1 MSEVKR
7 FRTGYTAPK
16 IGDADIAKRNAEY
29 RKMKEN
35 QRRQNYYDATREA
48 AYANKLKLDQR
59 HREEMAP
66 RVIHDLALEARRVY
80 PEIIFRDY
88 FTKLVKE
95 SLLWDKDFID
105 QTSDSIRYISHKYI
119 AEAIGGLEGLKKAAK
134 ENHSSYL
141 QKVYDVCMETGKK
154 LADKK
159 KKELEK
165 KVDANNCDKAKLD
178 FSIDS
183 DGEDLIEKNM
193 NNLDI
198 ADISE
203 MVKNK
208 VLQVVKDE
216 NDAQKK
222 DDEFVANLKDDI
234 QQNENEGED
243 GEEIPDDQ
251 VKAMTVNN
259 GDAPTD
265 ATGQDASGVTAS
277 EVGSTE
283 SVGDDTE
290 SSEDTSTDDEKDSED
305 LKDTAKDLKEDSAK
319 TQKGTSED
327 KDLEKAAQGKESAKP
342 AASAK
347 ESLEQYALDGR
358 ISIQRSLFRSMMA
371 RSFNQTIKENA
382 SLDVAS
388 DGEKTA
394 DARFGSTS
402 IYDIYLQDENED
414 LSYIDYARNNTPN
427 SVGDNTKIDRDEILA
442 EAIGMYTILEC
453 AYSIKLISPTAKEL
467 RQTIMRN
474 IKA

>member
-16 IGDADIAKRNAEY
+16 LGDADIAKRNAEY

-48 AYANKLKLDQR
+48 AYANKLKFDQR
-59 HREEMAP
+59 HREEMVP

-95 SLLWDKDFID
+95 SLLWDQDFID

-119 AEAIGGLEGLKKAAK
+119 AEAIGGLDGLKKAAK
-134 ENHSSYL
+134 ENHSAYL

-154 LADKK
+154 LAEKK

-183 DGEDLIEKNM
+183 DGEDLIDKNM
-193 NNLDI
+193 DNLDI
-198 ADISE
+198 PDISE

-208 VLQVVKDE
+208 VLEVVKDE

-222 DDEFVANLKDDI
+222 DDEFVSNLKNDI
-234 QQNENEGED
+234 QQNESE
-243 GEEIPDDQ
+243 GEEITDDQ
-251 VKAMTVNN
+251 VKSMTVNN
-259 GDAPTD
+259 GDAPTN
-265 ATGQDASGVTAS
+265 ATGQDASGVTSS

-290 SSEDTSTDDEKDSED
+290 ASEDTSKDDEKDSED
-305 LKDTAKDLKEDSAK
+305 LKATAKDLKEDSAK
-319 TQKGTSED
+319 TQKGTSDD
-327 KDLEKAAQGKESAKP
+327 KDLEKAAQGKEPAKP

-382 SLDVAS
+382 SLDVAC
-388 DGEKTA
+388 DGDKTA
-394 DARFGSTS
+394 DARFGSTNV
-402 IYDIYLQDENED
+402 YDIYLQGENED
-414 LSYIDYARNNTPN
+414 LSYIDFARNNTPS

-453 AYSIKLISPTAKEL
+453 AYSIKLISPTTKEL

>member
-16 IGDADIAKRNAEY
+16 LGDADIAKRNAEY

-48 AYANKLKLDQR
+48 AYANKLKFDQR
-59 HREEMAP
+59 HREEMVP

-95 SLLWDKDFID
+95 SLLWDQDFID

-119 AEAIGGLEGLKKAAK
+119 AEAIGGLDGLKKAAK
-134 ENHSSYL
+134 ENHSAYL

-154 LADKK
+154 LAEKK

-165 KVDANNCDKAKLD
+165 KVDANNYDKAKLD

-183 DGEDLIEKNM
+183 DGEDLIDKNM
-193 NNLDI
+193 DNLDI
-198 ADISE
+198 PDISE

-208 VLQVVKDE
+208 VLEVVKDE

-222 DDEFVANLKDDI
+222 DDEFVSNLKNDI
-234 QQNENEGED
+234 QQNESEGK
-243 GEEIPDDQ
+243 EITDDQ
-251 VKAMTVNN
+251 VKSMTVNN
-259 GDAPTD
+259 GAAPTN
-265 ATGQDASGVTAS
+265 ATGQDASGVTSS

-290 SSEDTSTDDEKDSED
+290 ASEDTSKDDEKDSED
-305 LKDTAKDLKEDSAK
+305 LKATAKDLKEDSAK
-319 TQKGTSED
+319 TQKGTSDD
-327 KDLEKAAQGKESAKP
+327 KDLEKAAQGKEPAKP

-388 DGEKTA
+388 DGDKTA

-402 IYDIYLQDENED
+402 VYDIYLQGENED
-414 LSYIDYARNNTPN
+414 LSYIDFARNNTPS

-453 AYSIKLISPTAKEL
+453 AYSIKLISPTTKEL

>member
-16 IGDADIAKRNAEY
+16 LGDADIAKRNAEY

-48 AYANKLKLDQR
+48 AYANKLKFDQR
-59 HREEMAP
+59 HREEMVP

-95 SLLWDKDFID
+95 SLLWDQDFID

-119 AEAIGGLEGLKKAAK
+119 AEAIGGLDGLKKAAK
-134 ENHSSYL
+134 ENHSAYL

-154 LADKK
+154 LAEKK

-183 DGEDLIEKNM
+183 DGEDLIDKNM
-193 NNLDI
+193 DNLDI
-198 ADISE
+198 PDISE

-208 VLQVVKDE
+208 VLEVVKDE

-222 DDEFVANLKDDI
+222 DDEFVSNLKNDI
-234 QQNENEGED
+234 QQNESEGK
-243 GEEIPDDQ
+243 EITDDQ
-251 VKAMTVNN
+251 VKSMTVNN
-259 GDAPTD
+259 GDAPTN
-265 ATGQDASGVTAS
+265 ATGQDASGVTSS

-290 SSEDTSTDDEKDSED
+290 ASEDTSKDDEKDAED
-305 LKDTAKDLKEDSAK
+305 LKATAKDLKEDSAK
-319 TQKGTSED
+319 TQKGTSDD
-327 KDLEKAAQGKESAKP
+327 KDLEKAAQGKEPAKP

-382 SLDVAS
+382 SLDIAS
-388 DGEKTA
+388 DGDKTS

-402 IYDIYLQDENED
+402 VYDIYLQGENED
-414 LSYIDYARNNTPN
+414 LSYIDFARNNTPS

-453 AYSIKLISPTAKEL
+453 AYSIKLISPTTKEL

>member
-141 QKVYDVCMETGKK
+141 QKVYDVCMESGKK

-402 IYDIYLQDENED
+402 VYDIYLQDENED

>member
-16 IGDADIAKRNAEY
+16 LGDADIAKRNAEY

-48 AYANKLKLDQR
+48 AYANKLKFDQR
-59 HREEMAP
+59 HREEMVP

-95 SLLWDKDFID
+95 SLLWDQDFID

-119 AEAIGGLEGLKKAAK
+119 AEAIGGLDGLKKAAK
-134 ENHSSYL
+134 ENHSAYL

-154 LADKK
+154 LAEKK

-183 DGEDLIEKNM
+183 DGEDLIDKNM
-193 NNLDI
+193 DNLDI
-198 ADISE
+198 PDISE

-208 VLQVVKDE
+208 VLEVVKDE

-222 DDEFVANLKDDI
+222 DDEFVSNLKNDI
-234 QQNENEGED
+234 QQNESEGK
-243 GEEIPDDQ
+243 EITDDQ
-251 VKAMTVNN
+251 VKSMTVNN
-259 GDAPTD
+259 GDAPTN
-265 ATGQDASGVTAS
+265 ATGQDASGVTSS

-290 SSEDTSTDDEKDSED
+290 ASEDTSKDDEKDAED
-305 LKDTAKDLKEDSAK
+305 LKATAKDLKEDSAK
-319 TQKGTSED
+319 TQKGTSDD
-327 KDLEKAAQGKESAKP
+327 KDLEKAAQGKEPAKP

-388 DGEKTA
+388 DGDKTA
-394 DARFGSTS
+394 DARFGSTNV
-402 IYDIYLQDENED
+402 YDIYLQSENED
-414 LSYIDYARNNTPN
+414 LSYIDFARNNTPS

-453 AYSIKLISPTAKEL
+453 AYSIKLISPTTKEL